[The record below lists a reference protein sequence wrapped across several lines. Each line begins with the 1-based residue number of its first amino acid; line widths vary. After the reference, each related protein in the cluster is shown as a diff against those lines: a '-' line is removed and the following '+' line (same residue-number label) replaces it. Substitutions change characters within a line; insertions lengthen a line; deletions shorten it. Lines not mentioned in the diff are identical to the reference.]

1 MKVFASSYLEKFSS
15 DKVDNGKKWSWSPEG
30 GKEAEEIYASGA
42 NTSSN
47 QSTYAAEK
55 DNRSDNDRP
64 NEGLFV
70 A

>member
-15 DKVDNGKKWSWSPEG
+15 DVVDSTTDWTWTPEG
-30 GKEAEEIYASGA
+30 NEAKKIYASGA
-42 NTSSN
+42 NTSTS

-64 NEGLFV
+64 NEGLFI

>member
-15 DKVDNGKKWSWSPEG
+15 DKVEKGQKWSWTPEG
-30 GKEAEEIYASGA
+30 GEATDIYASGA

-55 DNRSDNDRP
+55 DNRSDSDRP
-64 NEGLFV
+64 NEGMFV

>member
-15 DKVDNGKKWSWSPEG
+15 DKVSNEKDWKWSPEG
-30 GKEAEEIYASGA
+30 GEKAKEIYASGA

-55 DNRSDNDRP
+55 DDRSDSDRP

>member
-1 MKVFASSYLEKFSS
+1 MRVFATSYLEGFSN
-15 DKVDNGKKWSWSPEG
+15 DKIDKNKKWSWTPEG
-30 GKEAEEIYASGA
+30 EEADRIYACGA
-42 NTSSN
+42 NTSTN

-64 NEGLFV
+64 NEGMFV

>member
-1 MKVFASSYLEKFSS
+1 MKVFATSYLEGFSS
-15 DKVDNGKKWSWSPEG
+15 DKVENENGWSWAPEG
-30 GKEAEEIYASGA
+30 SEAKKIYASGA
-42 NTSSN
+42 NTSSS

-55 DNRSDNDRP
+55 DDRSDSDRP

>member
-1 MKVFASSYLEKFSS
+1 MKVFASSYLEGFSS
-15 DKVDNGKKWSWSPEG
+15 DKVDGEKGWSWTPEG
-30 GKEAEEIYASGA
+30 SEADKIYASGA
-42 NTSSN
+42 NTSTN

-64 NEGLFV
+64 NEGMFV